1 MIKLL
6 AITALVLLVSV
17 PVPGENLPTDSHYL
31 IFHAY
36 DAEDRIYD
44 LADLTFSTSNGLNE
58 PHISRTHCGG
68 GYYDRNT
75 GYVITASNGPDG
87 NAAYKTV
94 LLDALAGAP
103 NPSSDIDDWGLAFGR
118 YCGAPDGTVWNRHL
132 SGQLE
137 TVRFDFDTNSVHN
150 PPDWG
155 HIGGARNGGNRE
167 RYLYNGSVYEIN
179 HDGGI
184 WKITWNGIYGD
195 MSVGPWDTPV
205 QPGYITS
212 RWTGYNG
219 ALDGNGILYGGP
231 GDGSTV
237 HALDLDVVGRD
248 TLVATLPGVRI
259 GNVNYQRSI
268 QNDAGDIQV
277 NTEGTTLYISGRLI
291 GANGSPLQS
300 HGFFGTYDMI
310 NDTYS
315 PLVDGVHP
323 PDLSGGIQDSWRLT
337 YIDLRDGAGPV
348 PSEVCDNNIDDDGDG
363 DADCDDSDC
372 SEAEICQEPA
382 GVQFV
387 RGDSNGDTD
396 INISDASFTLRY
408 LFQGGREPACQVA
421 LDANGDNRVDISD
434 AVFTLGFL
442 FLGGRQPPAPYP
454 ECGVDAAEETPGC
467 EASPGNC
474 Q

>member
-1 MIKLL
+1 MKKLIAIVALIVLMPAPVFADNL
-6 AITALVLLVSV
+6 A
-17 PVPGENLPTDSHYL
+17 TDSHYL

-44 LADLTFSTSNGLNE
+44 LEDLTFNTSNGLNE

-75 GYVITASNGPDG
+75 GYVITGSNGPDG

-94 LLDALAGAP
+94 LLDALAGAA

-137 TVRFDFDTNSVHN
+137 TVRFDFETNTVHN

-167 RYLYNGSVYEIN
+167 RYLYDGSVYEIN
-179 HDGGI
+179 HGGGI
-184 WKITWNGIYGD
+184 WKITWNGNYGD

-205 QPGYITS
+205 QPGYVTS
-212 RWTGYNG
+212 SWTGYNG

-237 HALDLDVVGRD
+237 YALDLDVVGRD
-248 TLVATLPGVRI
+248 TLVATVPGVRI
-259 GNVNYQRSI
+259 GEVNYQRSI

-291 GANGSPLQS
+291 GANNSPLQS
-300 HGFFGTYDMI
+300 YGFFGIYDMV
-310 NDTYS
+310 NDVYTMV
-315 PLVDGVHP
+315 VDGAHP
-323 PDLSGGIQDSWRLT
+323 PGLGGGIQDSWRLT
-337 YIDLRDGAGPV
+337 YIDLRDGGGV
-348 PSEVCDNNIDDDGDG
+348 PAVEVCGNGEDDDGDG
-363 DADCDDSDC
+363 SSDC
-372 SEAEICQEPA
+372 EDEDCAEEDVCRLPEFI
-382 GVQFV
+382 
-387 RGDSNGDTD
+387 RGDPDGNGAVQLTD
-396 INISDASFTLRY
+396 GIFILN
-408 LFQGGREPACQVA
+408 
-421 LDANGDNRVDISD
+421 
-434 AVFTLGFL
+434 FL
-442 FLGGRQPPAPYP
+442 FLGGEAPGCYDSADADDNGAVQMTDGIYILNFLFLGGATMPAPYP
-454 ECGVDAAEETPGC
+454 SCGTDERDGTPGC
-467 EASPGNC
+467 ESSTGTC